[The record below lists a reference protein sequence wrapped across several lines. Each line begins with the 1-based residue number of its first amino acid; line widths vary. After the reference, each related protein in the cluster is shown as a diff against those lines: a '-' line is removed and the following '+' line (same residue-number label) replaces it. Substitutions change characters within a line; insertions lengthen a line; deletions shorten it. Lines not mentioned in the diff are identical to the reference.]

1 MFLVTTADQRFW
13 NTDEDILFLGEW
25 CKIYDQKD
33 VWSKL
38 NSKVLPYH
46 WDDRNIL
53 YNDYLYLDSIYERYL
68 ECLAKNLNELHNTNY
83 SLNYWRIVVGP
94 WLYYFIEIL
103 YDRYLSLKTAY
114 ESGLVTNTW
123 ICKKDKNN
131 WIPDDFEMFQNWF
144 CFDEYNFYLYSRI
157 IEILDIF
164 PFDKLYVE
172 RKPFNKIIS
181 SVQDNRSYLYNI
193 AKRFNLLY
201 GWIIPDKL
209 KKIVFVNSYLNNY
222 DLINLQISL
231 RQLPIL
237 CSPTTNYNDK
247 VIFNS
252 KLRKK
257 ITFHNHDSEFELLL
271 NQLIPENMPK
281 IFIENYNVSHEYSLR
296 LYPNS
301 PNIIFTSNSYLD
313 AYFCLW
319 AAYNKEK
326 GTKLL
331 GAQHGGHYGNGLWS
345 ASESH
350 QIKICDRY
358 YSWGWH
364 VKGESKVIPLPTGKF
379 NIFKCNVKPNIN
391 GNILWIGMTVP
402 RYSYFLYSASV
413 GTHTLNY
420 IDDQFR
426 FYKFLSSQ
434 VNDILYLRLYPYDFG
449 WNEKS
454 RWVDKFP
461 EIKINNVKLS
471 LVESLNNSRLAICT
485 YNATTYLETFVANFP
500 TIVFWDP
507 YYWELRP
514 SAQEYF
520 DQLREV
526 GIFHET
532 PESAAKMVNEI
543 YKDPLSWWNKPEVQK
558 AKDEFCYQFAR
569 TSDDWMKQWKN
580 EFKKVLREM
589 NTELK

>member
-1 MFLVTTADQRFW
+1 MVTTADQRFW

-53 YNDYLYLDSIYERYL
+53 YDDYLYLDSIYERYL
-68 ECLAKNLNELHNTNY
+68 DCLAKNLNELHNTNY

-123 ICKKDKNN
+123 ICKKDTNN

-144 CFDEYNFYLYSRI
+144 CFDKYNFYLYSRI
-157 IEILDIF
+157 VETLNLISYEKLDVKIEPDNNIICSSS
-164 PFDKLYVE
+164 E
-172 RKPFNKIIS
+172 NKIKK
-181 SVQDNRSYLYNI
+181 L
-193 AKRFNLLY
+193 AKRINVIYNDFFSEGFN
-201 GWIIPDKL
+201 
-209 KKIVFVNSYLNNY
+209 KIVFVDSYLSNL
-222 DLINLQISL
+222 DIIKLQILL
-231 RQLPIL
+231 RQIPCLYESGNIYMNSSTL
-237 CSPTTNYNDK
+237 
-247 VIFNS
+247 NS
-252 KLRKK
+252 KLRRK
-257 ITFHNHDSEFELLL
+257 IKFNSCKSEFELLL
-271 NQLIPENMPK
+271 NKLIPENMLK
-281 IFIENYNVSHEYSLR
+281 AFIESYKSFHEMSLEV
-296 LYPNS
+296 YPKD
-301 PNIIFTSNSYLD
+301 PEIIFTANAYLRTS
-313 AYFCLW
+313 FCFW
-319 AAYNKEK
+319 AGYSKEK
-326 GTKLL
+326 GAKVVGT
-331 GAQHGGHYGNGLWS
+331 QHGGHYGNGLWS
-345 ASESH
+345 ASEDH

-358 YSWGWH
+358 YSWGWE
-364 VKGESKVIPLPTGKF
+364 VKGEKKVIPLPTGKF
-379 NIFKCNVKPNIN
+379 NIFKCNVKPNRY
-391 GNILWIGMTVP
+391 GTILWIGMTVP
-402 RYSYFLYSASV
+402 RYSYFMYSASV
-413 GTHTLNY
+413 GPHMLNY
-420 IDDQFR
+420 IEDQFK
-426 FYKFLSSQ
+426 FYNFLSDQ
-434 VNDILYLRLYPYDFG
+434 VHDIIYLRLYPYDFG
-449 WNEKS
+449 WNEKN
-454 RWVDKFP
+454 RWVDKYSN
-461 EIKINNVKLS
+461 IKIMGGNMS
-471 LVESLNNSRLAICT
+471 FVESLNKSRLAICT

-514 SAQEYF
+514 SAQKYF

-543 YKDPLSWWNKPEVQK
+543 YKDPLSWWNKPEVQE

-580 EFKKVLREM
+580 EFKKVLKEINM
-589 NTELK
+589 ESK